1 MKIDIYT
8 LLGLVKDGKAPKKI
22 KYDGDVYVLESD
34 GIFEFFAYKT
44 IDYDKFNTNGKRIG
58 KALFLDNCYM
68 HLYSEVEIIEEDK
81 KIEKLDVAL
90 LSQCDN
96 WLRCPTNNVTKQ
108 DIGLNPYIIENIREN
123 TLYFQRKI
131 NELIDE
137 VNKLK
142 EK

>member
-1 MKIDIYT
+1 MKITMYE

-22 KYDGDVYVLESD
+22 KYKSVELEYEEKNED
-34 GIFEFFAYKT
+34 YCYYFNRYLFEYKFT
-44 IDYDKFNTNGKRIG
+44 TCND
-58 KALFLDNCYM
+58 FLND
-68 HLYSEVEIIEEDK
+68 EVEIPDEEPK

-96 WLRCPTNNVTKQ
+96 WLRCPTNEVTKQ
-108 DIGLNPYIIENIREN
+108 DIELNPYIIENIREN

-137 VNKLK
+137 INNLK

>member
-108 DIGLNPYIIENIREN
+108 DIELNPYIIENIREN